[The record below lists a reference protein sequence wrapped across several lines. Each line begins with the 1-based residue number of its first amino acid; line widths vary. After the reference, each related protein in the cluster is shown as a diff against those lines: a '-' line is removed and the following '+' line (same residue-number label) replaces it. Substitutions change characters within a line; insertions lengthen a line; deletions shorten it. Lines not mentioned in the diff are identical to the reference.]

1 MVKHPQNLSSIS
13 KIKADTRLAA
23 LARQDHVEK
32 THLEAKIWLRLLSE
46 KLEKNLAERATSL
59 L

>member
-1 MVKHPQNLSSIS
+1 MVKLAKNLSTLSQ
-13 KIKADTRLAA
+13 IKADIKLAE

-32 THLEAKIWLRLLSE
+32 SHLEAKVWLKLLSE
-46 KLEKNLAERATSL
+46 KLEKNLSERATSL